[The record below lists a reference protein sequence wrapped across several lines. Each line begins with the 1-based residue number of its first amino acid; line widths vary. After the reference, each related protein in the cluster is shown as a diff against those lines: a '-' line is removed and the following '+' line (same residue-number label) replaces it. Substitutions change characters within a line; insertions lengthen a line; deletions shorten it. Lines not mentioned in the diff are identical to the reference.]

1 MNRFYSKLIE
11 ISEKPLKAAEIV
23 GGKYIVADL
32 LGKGSYGYTYLVND
46 QQGNLLVLKQL
57 RKYKM
62 LEESG
67 RNSFKR
73 EANILKA
80 LNNSAFPTFYEHF
93 EENDKQ
99 FIVMEYKKGNTF
111 EEIIFRENIS
121 FTESAAFKELYQ
133 ILHLVKHIHE
143 LGFIHRDLRIP
154 NILKND
160 NEYYIIDFGLARKLE
175 DQTSLFEE
183 KANHLEKQLYR
194 EVAFK
199 SDFYALGHF
208 LLFLLYSSFEP
219 LSKKK
224 RTWEEELQITP
235 FAKKILRKMLQ
246 LDEPYTEVQIL
257 INDVKECM

>member
-1 MNRFYSKLIE
+1 MKRIYSKLIE
-11 ISEKPLKAAEIV
+11 VSEKPLKTAELI
-23 GGKYIVADL
+23 GGKYIVVNL

-46 QQGNLLVLKQL
+46 QQENLLVLKQL

-73 EANILKA
+73 EANILKT
-80 LNNSAFPTFYEHF
+80 LNCSAFPTFYEHF
-93 EENDKQ
+93 EENNKQ
-99 FIVMEYKKGNTF
+99 FIVMEHKKGSTF

-121 FTESAAFKELYQ
+121 YTESSAFNELYH
-133 ILHLVKHIHE
+133 ILHLVKYIHE

-160 NEYYIIDFGLARKLE
+160 KEYFIIDFGLARKLE
-175 DQTSLFEE
+175 DQTSLIE
-183 KANHLEKQLYR
+183 KKVNHLEKQLYR
-194 EVAFK
+194 EIAFK

-219 LSKKK
+219 ISKKK
-224 RTWEEELQITP
+224 RSWEEELQLTP
-235 FAKKILRKMLQ
+235 IAKKVLRKMLQ
-246 LDEPYTEVQIL
+246 LDEPYAEVQLL
-257 INDVKECM
+257 INDVKECI

>member
-1 MNRFYSKLIE
+1 MNRIYSKLIE

-23 GGKYIVADL
+23 GGKYIIADL

-46 QQGNLLVLKQL
+46 QQGHLLVLKQL

-80 LNNSAFPTFYEHF
+80 LNSSAFPAFYEHF
-93 EENDKQ
+93 EENHKQ
-99 FIVMEYKKGNTF
+99 FIVMEHKKGSTF

-121 FTESAAFKELYQ
+121 YTESAAFKELYH
-133 ILHLVKHIHE
+133 ILHLVKQVHD
-143 LGFIHRDLRIP
+143 LGYIHRDLRIP

-160 NEYYIIDFGLARKLE
+160 KEYYIIDFGLARKLG
-175 DQTSLFEE
+175 DQTSLIEE
-183 KANHLEKQLYR
+183 KVNHLEKQLYR

-219 LSKKK
+219 NSKKK
-224 RTWEEELQITP
+224 RSWEEELQITP
-235 FAKKILRKMLQ
+235 IAKKVLRKMLQ
-246 LDEPYTEVQIL
+246 LDEPYTEVQLL
-257 INDVKECM
+257 INDVKECI